1 MTKEE
6 LREIVA
12 QLEAVESLTKLF
24 KNLWFDQIRER
35 VQDEKVRAYLMV
47 FDDAFPAMNHA
58 IEYVC
63 RSAEHVNAG
72 NISGVQKEFSH
83 LIQNLLD
90 KEVELEPALDGG
102 DDDGELSAD
111 IFTEEPVMES
121 ELSDEERIALESVDQ
136 DDIDSLF
143 TGGDEKSAL
152 TNDGAD
158 TDVESIDALFDTSD
172 QVDSD
177 AEDIEAFL
185 SGEDDEDEDED
196 EDEEVEIEME
206 EEGQLEEEPELE
218 AVEVT
223 ADDDDEIEDLIEEDS
238 EAEEED
244 VDDDDLADLLGEDSE
259 AEEEEED
266 VDDDDLADLLG
277 EDSEAEEEE
286 EIEDL
291 IIEEEDLAGLL
302 DSEESEEEEEG
313 DLASL
318 MDEDAQEEDDDLGE
332 LFDEEEEEGEMGAG
346 ISDEEMSALLDEG
359 EDEKPKKPKK
369 KAKAAKKKEPEP
381 EEEELGQFSQDEIDA
396 LFG

>member
-259 AEEEEED
+259 AEEEEE
-266 VDDDDLADLLG
+266 
-277 EDSEAEEEE
+277 
-286 EIEDL
+286 IEDL